1 MPLLILQIVLDLFGG
16 DEAGALR
23 HVAELELPDRK
34 NAQPLVAEDADIELA
49 AFDILLGDRRRADA
63 FVDEGDALG
72 KFLIAV
78 DYRGLRDA
86 PGGIFIQAFDDER
99 ESEARRT
106 ANLAPEREYGK
117 GRQRDAVVD
126 KKLLR

>member
-1 MPLLILQIVLDLFGG
+1 M
-16 DEAGALR
+16 
-23 HVAELELPDRK
+23 
-34 NAQPLVAEDADIELA
+34 
-49 AFDILLGDRRRADA
+49 
-63 FVDEGDALG
+63 DEGDALG

-78 DYRGLRDA
+78 DHRGLRDA
-86 PGGIFIQAFDDER
+86 PGGIFVQAFDDER
-99 ESEARRT
+99 ESQTRRT